1 MIIDPPYNE
10 LQRILNNPADAQ
22 AIIKGSSKYPNIRGT
37 VEFYQMMGAVLL
49 VVQVDGLP
57 QSSMPCAPNIYGFH
71 IHEGSSC
78 TGTTED
84 PFANTDGHFNP
95 TGCPHP
101 AHAGDLPP
109 LFGNNG
115 YAFMIVMTNRFSV
128 NTILGRTVVVHANRD
143 DFTSQYTDSQR
154 EKCITKKEK
163 THDNAPS
170 RS

>member
-1 MIIDPPYNE
+1 MHIDPPYNE
-10 LQRILNNPADAQ
+10 LQKILNNPANAQ
-22 AIIKGSSKYPNIRGT
+22 AIMKGSPKYPNISGT

-57 QSSMPCAPNIYGFH
+57 KNSIPCASNIYGFH
-71 IHEGSSC
+71 IHEGNSC

-84 PFANTDGHFNP
+84 PFVNTDGHFNP

-115 YAFMIVMTNRFSV
+115 YAFMIFMTNRFSV

-143 DFTSQYTDSQR
+143 DFTSQPAGDSGAKIACGKILPMR
-154 EKCITKKEK
+154 
-163 THDNAPS
+163 
-170 RS
+170 R